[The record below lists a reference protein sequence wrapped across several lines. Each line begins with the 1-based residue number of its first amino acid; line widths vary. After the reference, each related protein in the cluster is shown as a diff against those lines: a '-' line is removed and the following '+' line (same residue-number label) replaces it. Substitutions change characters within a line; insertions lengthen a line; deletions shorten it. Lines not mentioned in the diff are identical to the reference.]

1 MEKKQL
7 QKVTN
12 QGIVN
17 VSLEDALPGTIYREV
32 CFSSFKAECR
42 MVRGMG
48 KVWLVVQKGYP
59 QSVLQVEFCHGHEE
73 FQDKLYRAHLG
84 GHRLTQHVQGCE
96 DFFLMYAG
104 CWDDLKPEDDNP
116 QRFEAITLPAMEEA
130 ACWWKQ
136 NVEKILVR
144 E

>member
-7 QKVTN
+7 LKVTK
-12 QGIVN
+12 QGMVN
-17 VSLEDALPGTIYREV
+17 VSLEEAFPGTSYREV
-32 CFSSFKAECR
+32 VYSNFKAEWR

-48 KVWLVVQKGYP
+48 KVWLVVQRGYP
-59 QSVLQVEFCHGHEE
+59 QSVMQVEFCHGHEE
-73 FQDKLYRAHLG
+73 FQDKLYRAHVN
-84 GHRLTQHVQGCE
+84 GHRLTQHIQGCE

-104 CWDDLKPEDDNP
+104 CWADLNPGDDNP
-116 QRFEAITLPAMEEA
+116 KSFEALTLPAMEGA

-136 NVEKILVR
+136 NAGRILA